1 MSRTKSPM
9 PTEPLKV
16 LANIIRIEMRLKNDQ
31 VLIDNQ
37 KFEIP
42 NDNRMY
48 LSVSLAGFKTFGS
61 KNKHVNNP
69 VTGLLDLTQTINR
82 QETYSI
88 LLYSKGPDAR
98 TRNWEVVAA
107 LNSDTSQSWQETNS
121 MKIATLPASMV
132 SVPELEGTSRLFR
145 YSLLVNALVAYEK
158 KSSPPFFD
166 QFSFPPKI
174 LVNQ

>member
-1 MSRTKSPM
+1 M

-16 LANIIRIEMRLKNDQ
+16 LANIIRIEMKLKNDQ

-42 NDNRMY
+42 ADNRLY
-48 LSVSLAGFKTFGS
+48 LTIALAGFRTFGN
-61 KNKHVNNP
+61 KNKHVNDP
-69 VTGLLDLTQTINR
+69 VTDTLGLVQSVNR

-107 LNSDTSQSWQETNS
+107 LNSDTSQSWQESNS
-121 MKIATLPASMV
+121 MKIATLPASMAY
-132 SVPELEGTSRLFR
+132 VPELEGTSRLFR